1 MRCRKLYR
9 ATRWRRWAV
18 IKSTARILLC
28 GLLLLLVIVIALSLW
43 INSAAQRPM
52 AINAPQLL
60 SVERGSHLAGVLT
73 VIEARGWIDGTF
85 AARVYAR
92 VKKLE
97 GIHPGDYSL
106 QPGISVA
113 ALLSQLAAGNSLLE
127 RITLPEGWNVEQWQS
142 ALRQRGLLSP
152 QQSLNDSDF
161 LALLP
166 EIESLQQTTSLEGW
180 LFPDTYHYRAA
191 DGKKIISLAI
201 EQMRRELMQAWQ
213 QRQPGLPYNNPYDLL
228 IIASIIE
235 RETGLASE
243 REKIA
248 GVFVRRL
255 KKGMRLQ
262 TDPTVIY
269 GLGATFDGNLRRADL
284 KQLTP
289 YNTYMIDG
297 LPLTPIANPGR
308 ASLLAAA
315 NPLEGEWL
323 YFVGKGDGSHQFSVT
338 LAEHQAAVRRY
349 QRFRRAEQYRSA
361 PPPR

>member
-1 MRCRKLYR
+1 M
-9 ATRWRRWAV
+9 
-18 IKSTARILLC
+18 IKSTTRLLMS
-28 GLLLLLVIVIALSLW
+28 GLFLLMVIVLAVSLW
-43 INSAAQRPM
+43 INGAVQRPM
-52 AINAPQLL
+52 AINSPQLL
-60 SVERGSHLAGVLT
+60 SIDRGSHLAGVLSD
-73 VIEARGWIDGTF
+73 IEAKGWIDSTF

-97 GIHPGDYSL
+97 GIHLGDYSL
-106 QPGISVA
+106 QPGISIA
-113 ALLSQLAAGNSLLE
+113 ALLGQLAEGDSLLE

-142 ALRQRGLLSP
+142 ALHQRGLLSP

-161 LALLP
+161 LELLP
-166 EIESLQQTTSLEGW
+166 KIESLQQIVSLEGW

-191 DGKKIISLAI
+191 DGKKIISLAV
-201 EQMRRELMQAWQ
+201 EQMHRELMQAWR
-213 QRQPGLPYNNPYDLL
+213 QRQPGLPYSNPYDLL
-228 IIASIIE
+228 IMASIIE

-269 GLGATFDGNLRRADL
+269 GLGAAFDGDLRRADL
-284 KQLTP
+284 KQRTP

-297 LPLTPIANPGR
+297 LPPTPIANPGR

-338 LAEHQAAVRRY
+338 LEQHQAAVRRY

-361 PPPR
+361 PPPQ